1 MLQEAAIYA
10 RKRHR
15 SQGTAGDPHLYPQRA
30 KRHAHVLREEA
41 LSGGIRQTLPPA
53 LFRRHHRRKEGC
65 ILRGLHSGN
74 EYIQTQV
81 LPAIGGKILSGYD
94 KIGHYD
100 FIYRNRVI
108 KPALVGLA
116 GAWISGGIEF
126 NWPQHHRP
134 TTFLPLEASLEEN
147 PDGSKTLW
155 TGEVDPF
162 IG

>member
-41 LSGGIRQTLPPA
+41 LSGASGRLYPLPYSDGITDEKKDVSYEVYTL
-53 LFRRHHRRKEGC
+53 E
-65 ILRGLHSGN
+65 N